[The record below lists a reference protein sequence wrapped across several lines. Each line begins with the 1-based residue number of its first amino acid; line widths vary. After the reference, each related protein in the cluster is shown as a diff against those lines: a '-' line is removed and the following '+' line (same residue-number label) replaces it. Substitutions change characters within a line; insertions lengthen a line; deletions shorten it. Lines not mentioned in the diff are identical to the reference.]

1 MEFIYF
7 SFLQGVV
14 AFFAP
19 CAVVLLPGYIVG
31 YISRSGESQPA
42 MFTKLRRGLK
52 LAFLSILGILLIYSL
67 AGILIVVASQI
78 LKAYMKWVTIG
89 MGGILIVLGGLMV
102 AGKDIAFSVNVN
114 QNSSRSSEAW
124 EAFVFGI
131 AYAIGALGC
140 LFPLFLVV
148 ATQAMTAPTLL
159 LGGSYIFAYFF
170 GISVMMITAIMLST
184 FARDFFT
191 KYLRKIL
198 PHIEI
203 ITGVLL
209 ILAGGYVIY
218 YQMVLI

>member
-1 MEFIYF
+1 MEFVYF

-19 CAVVLLPGYIVG
+19 CAVALLPGYIVG
-31 YISRSGESQPA
+31 YISRTDDGQPS
-42 MFTKLRRGLK
+42 MSTKLQRGLK

-89 MGGILIVLGGLMV
+89 MAGILIVLGGLMV

-114 QNSSRSSEAW
+114 QNTDSSSEAW

-148 ATQAMTAPTLL
+148 ATQAMTAPTLF

-170 GISVMMITAIMLST
+170 GISLMMITAIMLST
-184 FARDFFT
+184 FARDFFM

-198 PHIEI
+198 PHMEI

-218 YQMVLI
+218 YQMILI

>member
-19 CAVVLLPGYIVG
+19 CAVALLPGYIVA
-31 YISRSGESQPA
+31 YISRTGGGQPA
-42 MFTKLRRGLK
+42 MSVKLQRGLK
-52 LAFLSILGILLIYSL
+52 LAFLSILGILVIYSI
-67 AGILIVVASQI
+67 AGVLIIVASQV

-89 MGGILIVLGGLMV
+89 MGGILIVLGVLMV
-102 AGKDIAFSVNVN
+102 AGKDIAFSVNMN
-114 QNSSRSSEAW
+114 KNTDTSSEAW

-140 LFPLFLVV
+140 LFPLFLIV
-148 ATQAMTAPTLL
+148 ATQAMAAPTLI
-159 LGGSYIFAYFF
+159 LGGSYIFAYFL
-170 GISVMMITAIMLST
+170 GISLMMITAIMLST
-184 FARDFFT
+184 FARDFFM

-198 PHIEI
+198 PHMET

-218 YQMVLI
+218 YQMILI